1 MGIANPIETIIGILT
16 VIDQVRAKMEGT
28 PLAGLSPWLTC
39 LDPRRSMTAELVTMP
54 PVWCKSQTIGR
65 NVGV

>member
-28 PLAGLSPWLTC
+28 PLADFPWRPASPG
-39 LDPRRSMTAELVTMP
+39 PPMISPNSRMTLWRVART
-54 PVWCKSQTIGR
+54 
-65 NVGV
+65 